1 MGNGSISR
9 PENLNGMHV
18 SPSAPSEFIVSRQ
31 RGVNNGYAANN
42 GSFDHYYHPAGS
54 SGSRMDTIRS
64 QSNGFDSHANH
75 LNYDQNDYWT
85 SGSNSVAP
93 TTYSRS
99 YYGKDPYGK
108 NLHESSHQSPLS
120 MHRKPKKEKYGQGT
134 HGRNNYYGNG
144 YENPGSYRDW
154 EINENGNSN
163 SDEIVFEVFHCV
175 KTGRD
180 YNVINVDGVRYLV
193 NSWDAADDL
202 QPFPEEWYQHGYI
215 EGQQPVTADYSVY
228 EKGSCNEE
236 PSDNSWVPRWEDD
249 RMGMMEHPTRGLLTT
264 YFEENKVN
272 VLHVYENKSGSWLK
286 MPLSWELHIQDVS
299 SRVTAIQE
307 AFPEWDDRFEILA
320 LLRQCNYDLDEVI
333 NTYLNLLAEDVLS
346 KKGSS
351 KRLKGRSGSSQD
363 HSAEVELLKEKVEQL
378 EEKLREKESQ
388 LEESKAANEDLKAR
402 LKSSEEAARK
412 LQVKTECQQLE
423 IEQLKSAPD
432 PEPVLPV
439 IEVVQPVIEKI
450 QPTIEVIQPVAQPAQ
465 PVISTP
471 TPQPPPLPPP
481 PAPKA
486 PTISKETCRNIK
498 VSVRLFSRML
508 VELKNCFN
516 VEMEGIALIMGRAQ
530 SSLGKMKDVDQG
542 SGKELAELRAL
553 YHKEVMQR
561 KLLYNQLQ
569 ELRGNIRVFC
579 RCRYDRKADTKFE
592 FVTDQDLNVTSA
604 SGQKKSF
611 RFDRVFP
618 PSSTQEEV
626 FQDTMPVITSCVDG
640 YNVCIMAY
648 GQTGAGKTYTMMGTE
663 KDPGV
668 NIRSILELLR
678 VCEERK
684 TVDYSMCVSMVE
696 VYNETIRDLLTES
709 NGSQP
714 LNIQMRNKQLIITDV
729 TEIEVKSA
737 ADIKTIMETG
747 DKNRSVGAT
756 KMNTNS
762 SRSHLLL
769 LLRVQGTDK
778 VTNAVTRGT
787 LALVDLAGSERIS
800 KTEATGQRLVE
811 AAAINKS
818 LSALGQVFTALRTNA
833 MHVPY
838 RNSKLTQLMQGSLGG
853 DGKACLFVNI
863 SPLASNLSET
873 VSTLQFGSAAKQ
885 VQLGKA
891 TQNVTPGG
899 KKN

>member
-1 MGNGSISR
+1 MPDKVIMILIFS
-9 PENLNGMHV
+9 
-18 SPSAPSEFIVSRQ
+18 
-31 RGVNNGYAANN
+31 
-42 GSFDHYYHPAGS
+42 
-54 SGSRMDTIRS
+54 
-64 QSNGFDSHANH
+64 
-75 LNYDQNDYWT
+75 
-85 SGSNSVAP
+85 
-93 TTYSRS
+93 
-99 YYGKDPYGK
+99 
-108 NLHESSHQSPLS
+108 SPL
-120 MHRKPKKEKYGQGT
+120 
-134 HGRNNYYGNG
+134 
-144 YENPGSYRDW
+144 
-154 EINENGNSN
+154 
-163 SDEIVFEVFHCV
+163 
-175 KTGRD
+175 
-180 YNVINVDGVRYLV
+180 
-193 NSWDAADDL
+193 
-202 QPFPEEWYQHGYI
+202 
-215 EGQQPVTADYSVY
+215 
-228 EKGSCNEE
+228 
-236 PSDNSWVPRWEDD
+236 
-249 RMGMMEHPTRGLLTT
+249 GLLTT

-272 VLHVYENKSGSWLK
+272 VLHVYENKSGLWLK

-320 LLRQCNYDLDEVI
+320 LLRQCNYDLDEVT

-378 EEKLREKESQ
+378 EEQLREKESQ

-439 IEVVQPVIEKI
+439 IEVVQPVIEKV

-465 PVISTP
+465 PVIPTP
-471 TPQPPPLPPP
+471 TPPPPPPPP
-481 PAPKA
+481 PAAPKA
-486 PTISKETCRNIK
+486 PAISKETCRNIK

-648 GQTGAGKTYTMMGTE
+648 GQTGVSFFAFISHSRFF
-663 KDPGV
+663 
-668 NIRSILELLR
+668 IRI
-678 VCEERK
+678 CE
-684 TVDYSMCVSMVE
+684 
-696 VYNETIRDLLTES
+696 
-709 NGSQP
+709 
-714 LNIQMRNKQLIITDV
+714 
-729 TEIEVKSA
+729 
-737 ADIKTIMETG
+737 
-747 DKNRSVGAT
+747 
-756 KMNTNS
+756 
-762 SRSHLLL
+762 
-769 LLRVQGTDK
+769 
-778 VTNAVTRGT
+778 
-787 LALVDLAGSERIS
+787 
-800 KTEATGQRLVE
+800 
-811 AAAINKS
+811 
-818 LSALGQVFTALRTNA
+818 
-833 MHVPY
+833 
-838 RNSKLTQLMQGSLGG
+838 
-853 DGKACLFVNI
+853 
-863 SPLASNLSET
+863 
-873 VSTLQFGSAAKQ
+873 
-885 VQLGKA
+885 
-891 TQNVTPGG
+891 
-899 KKN
+899 